1 MKRRTPDAAHAG
13 RSAART
19 VRRLSWATAAA
30 TLCCL
35 AAAPAGRAQGAPG
48 GVESPQTC
56 TGAACVAEA
65 GRALLDAGRA
75 ADAVAYLRPQLD
87 RFPEAGSLQRLLG
100 AAQLAAGDPLW
111 AIDTFAR
118 RLEEAPDDCEARA
131 WLAWSWL
138 QFAAVEETLAL
149 LEDETCGG
157 TDPWAARF
165 ALVRA
170 YALRA
175 AGDDEAARAAVAEA
189 HRRDEAFAS
198 DRAALVALERILRPD
213 RFPELRWRIDL
224 LAGFSTNPLLGAPG
238 DPRLAAEDTRSG
250 VIGVESFLGFA
261 PDFHF
266 PLRPLLELQPK
277 VEYFLGRPTA
287 DQSYLDLS
295 GRVGLVLDWEMPR
308 FLLAYRPG
316 YLMLFDDD
324 RYGSGPTSSTDP
336 YWVEPLWYYAAHRVE
351 VEAEI
356 RPWLLAFAG
365 AGRREFYELGRSRT
379 EVDGGFGGSAPL
391 SERLTLLWTLT
402 ARGQWAVDP
411 AYDVGGVSGGVNVAV
426 RLPDGWSARF
436 GVTVAADWYPDSAG
450 AEAFGGGDEARTDLL
465 ARAGIAVWS
474 ARFWGLRAGLSC
486 DHSSRASTLPEFD
499 FQDFRLLFKLTWAG
513 DGALT
518 GPAASRTQA
527 TADIPWD
534 AGTEDSGLVE
544 RVQDLLRQEE
554 QVFRS
559 CGCAE

>member
-1 MKRRTPDAAHAG
+1 MRRRTPGAFQPA
-13 RSAART
+13 RSAVRT
-19 VRRLSWATAAA
+19 AVTVAA
-30 TLCCL
+30 TTCCL
-35 AAAPAGRAQGAPG
+35 AAAPAGRAQGAGDAP
-48 GVESPQTC
+48 SPPP
-56 TGAACVAEA
+56 ACADADCVVDTA
-65 GRALLDAGRA
+65 RALLDAGRA
-75 ADAVAYLRPQLD
+75 PDAVAYLRPEVD
-87 RFPEAGSLQRLLG
+87 RFPRAGAVQRLLG
-100 AAQLAAGDPLW
+100 AAQLAAGQPLW

-118 RLEEAPDDCEARA
+118 RLDEAPDDCEARA

-138 QFAAVEETLAL
+138 QFAAVEEALAVL
-149 LEDETCGG
+149 DDERCTAA
-157 TDPWAARF
+157 DPWAARL

-175 AGDDEAARAAVAEA
+175 AGDDDAARTALAEA
-189 HRRDEAFAS
+189 DRRDEMLAA
-198 DRAALVALERILRPD
+198 DRPALAALERALHPD
-213 RFPELRWRIDL
+213 RLPELRWRVDL
-224 LAGFSTNPLLGAPG
+224 LAGFSTNPLLGAPA

-250 VIGVESFLGFA
+250 VTGLEAFLGLA

-266 PLRPLLELQPK
+266 PLRPLLEFQPK
-277 VEYFLGRPTA
+277 LEYYLGRPTA

-308 FLLAYRPG
+308 LLVAYRPG

-356 RPWLLAFAG
+356 RPWLLVFAG

-379 EVDGGFGGSAPL
+379 EFDGGFGGSTPL
-391 SERLTLLWTLT
+391 GERLTLLWTLT
-402 ARGQWAVDP
+402 ARGQWAADP
-411 AYDVGGVSGGVNVAV
+411 AYDVGGVSGGLNLAV
-426 RLPDGWSARF
+426 RLPAGWSGRL
-436 GVTVAADWYPDSAG
+436 GVTVAADWYPESAG
-450 AEAFGGGDEARTDLL
+450 AEAFGGNDEARTDLL

-499 FQDFRLLFKLTWAG
+499 FQDFRLLFKLTWTGDHLLTAPSAG
-513 DGALT
+513 PT
-518 GPAASRTQA
+518 RA
-527 TADIPWD
+527 TADIPWEAD
-534 AGTEDSGLVE
+534 AEDSGLVE